1 MYIPKIYKSEDL
13 ELMKEIISENA
24 FALLISQKDKLSA
37 THSMFL
43 MNESDDGFYL
53 ETHISKANFQAKV
66 LKDGDEVLCDFLG
79 ANSYISSSWYD
90 HKNVS
95 TWNYEAVQISGT
107 VKMMTDDEL
116 YEHLRKLTFKYEKAQ
131 KCPMLVENM
140 GDDYVIKEMK
150 GAFGINIL
158 PTEIHIA
165 SKLSQN
171 RDEVNAKRII
181 SNLMESNDPY
191 SKETAEIMKNS
202 RDFFKSKAEGN
213 DSDKL

>member
-1 MYIPKIYKSEDL
+1 
-13 ELMKEIISENA
+13 MKEIISENG
-24 FALLISQKDKLSA
+24 FALLISDKEKLSA

-43 MNESDDGFYL
+43 LNETEEGFYL
-53 ETHISKANFQAKV
+53 ETHISRGNFQAKV

-79 ANSYISSSWYD
+79 AHSYISSSWYD

-95 TWNYEAVQISGT
+95 TWNYEAVQIRG
-107 VKMMTDDEL
+107 KIRLMTDDEL

-140 GDDYVIKEMK
+140 GDEYVRKEMK
-150 GAFGINIL
+150 GAFGINII

-171 RDEVNAKRII
+171 RDEVNSQRII
-181 SNLMESNDPY
+181 SNLMESEDAD
-191 SKETAEIMKNS
+191 SKKIAEKMKNS
-202 RDFFKSKAEGN
+202 RE
-213 DSDKL
+213 L

>member
-13 ELMKEIISENA
+13 DLMREIISENA
-24 FALLISQKDKLSA
+24 FAVLISNQEKLAA

-43 MNESDDGFYL
+43 LNETEAGFYL

-79 ANSYISSSWYD
+79 AHTYISSSWYD

-95 TWNYEAVQISGT
+95 TWNYEAVQIRGT
-107 VKMMTDDEL
+107 IKVMTDDEL

-140 GDDYVIKEMK
+140 GDEYVRKEMK
-150 GAFGINIL
+150 GAFGINII
-158 PTEIHIA
+158 PSEIHVV

-171 RDEVNAKRII
+171 RDEVNAERII
-181 SNLMESNDPY
+181 SHLMETADPD
-191 SKETAEIMKNS
+191 SLKIAEKMKEN
-202 RDFFKSKAEGN
+202 RN
-213 DSDKL
+213 